1 MKSGRPNRVV
11 RLGATG
17 AAAAASM
24 AMAVLGVAPAHAADL
39 PDATRSAPDLTGSD
53 SGSHQSDIVRSTPPG
68 KPDIIKA

>member
-1 MKSGRPNRVV
+1 MKPGRPNRIV

-17 AAAAASM
+17 AAAAASI
-24 AMAVLGVAPAHAADL
+24 AMAVLGVTPAHAADL
-39 PDATRSAPDLTGSD
+39 PNTPHLTGPD